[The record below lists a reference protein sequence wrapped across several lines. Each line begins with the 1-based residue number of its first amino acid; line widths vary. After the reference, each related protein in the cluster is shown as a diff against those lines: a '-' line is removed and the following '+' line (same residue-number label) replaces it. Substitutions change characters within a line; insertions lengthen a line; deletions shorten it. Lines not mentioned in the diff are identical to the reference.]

1 MPIDSKAQGHLTMS
15 EKARV
20 VVVDDHP
27 LFRERLCQLINNEP
41 DMEICGEASSAQEA
55 IQIIRETSPNLAVID
70 ITLKTSSGLELIKS
84 IKALSIGVPVLVLS
98 MHDESL
104 YAERALRAGA
114 SGYITKSQEAAQVL
128 LAVRSVLIGK
138 IYLSEEMTS
147 GFLKSLAATG
157 TKGIAR
163 PVDRLTDR
171 ELQVLDLI
179 GRGRTTRDIAQL
191 LKLGVAT
198 VDTYRARI
206 KEKMNF
212 RNAMELQHFA
222 IRWISERE

>member
-1 MPIDSKAQGHLTMS
+1 MTNR
-15 EKARV
+15 KARV

-27 LFRERLCQLINNEP
+27 LFRERLCQLINNER
-41 DMEICGEASSAQEA
+41 DMEICGEAESAQQA
-55 IQIIRETSPNLAVID
+55 LQIIRETSPNLAIVD

-114 SGYITKSQEAAQVL
+114 IGYITKSQEASQVL
-128 LAVRSVLIGK
+128 LAVRSVLSGK

-147 GFLKSLAATG
+147 GYLKSLTAMG
-157 TKGIAR
+157 GKGVAR
-163 PVDRLTDR
+163 PLDRLTDR

-179 GRGRTTRDIAQL
+179 GRGRTTRDIAEL

-222 IRWISERE
+222 IRWVSERE

>member
-1 MPIDSKAQGHLTMS
+1 MNEP
-15 EKARV
+15 KARV

-41 DMEICGEASSAQEA
+41 DMEICGEADSAEQA
-55 IQIIRETSPNLAVID
+55 IQIIRVTSPSLAIVD
-70 ITLKTSSGLELIKS
+70 ITLKTSSGLELIKG

-114 SGYITKSQEAAQVL
+114 MGYITKSEEAAKVL
-128 LAVRSVLIGK
+128 LAVRSVLTGK

-147 GFLKSLAATG
+147 TFLKGLTVG
-157 TKGIAR
+157 GIRVSPR

-179 GRGRTTRDIAQL
+179 GRGRTSRDIADE

-198 VDTYRARI
+198 IDTYRARI

-222 IRWISERE
+222 IRWVSERE

>member
-1 MPIDSKAQGHLTMS
+1 MS
-15 EKARV
+15 NSKARV

-27 LFRERLCQLINNEP
+27 LFRERLCQLINNEQ
-41 DMEICGEASSAQEA
+41 DMEICGEADSAQLA
-55 IQIIRETSPNLAVID
+55 LQIIREMSPNLAIVD

-84 IKALSIGVPVLVLS
+84 IRALSIGVPVLVLS

-114 SGYITKSQEAAQVL
+114 TGYITKSEEAGQVL
-128 LAVRSVLIGK
+128 RAVRSVLAGK

-147 GFLKSLAATG
+147 AFLKSLASTG
-157 TKGIAR
+157 AKGVAR
-163 PVDRLTDR
+163 PLERLTDR

-179 GRGRTTRDIAQL
+179 GRGRASREIAEV

-212 RNAMELQHFA
+212 RNATELQHFA
-222 IRWISERE
+222 IRWLSERE

>member
-1 MPIDSKAQGHLTMS
+1 MPIDRRARVQLAMS
-15 EKARV
+15 EEARV
-20 VVVDDHP
+20 VVGDDHP
-27 LFRERLCQLINNEP
+27 LCRERLCQLINNEP
-41 DMEICGEASSAQEA
+41 DMEICGEADCAQGA
-55 IQIIRETSPNLAVID
+55 IQISRETSPNLAVID

-84 IKALSIGVPVLVLS
+84 IKALSIAVPVLVLS

-128 LAVRSVLIGK
+128 LAVRSVLGGK

-163 PVDRLTDR
+163 PVDRLTYR
-171 ELQVLDLI
+171 SLQVLDL
-179 GRGRTTRDIAQL
+179 
-191 LKLGVAT
+191 
-198 VDTYRARI
+198 
-206 KEKMNF
+206 
-212 RNAMELQHFA
+212 
-222 IRWISERE
+222 

>member
-1 MPIDSKAQGHLTMS
+1 MPIDSKAQGQLTMS

-128 LAVRSVLIGK
+128 LAVRSVLGGK

-179 GRGRTTRDIAQL
+179 GRGRTTKDIAQL

>member
-1 MPIDSKAQGHLTMS
+1 MS

>member
-1 MPIDSKAQGHLTMS
+1 MS
-15 EKARV
+15 NQKARV

-41 DMEICGEASSAQEA
+41 DMEICGEAESAQPA
-55 IQIIRETSPNLAVID
+55 LQIIRETAPNLAIVD

-84 IKALSIGVPVLVLS
+84 IRALSIGVPVLVLS

-114 SGYITKSQEAAQVL
+114 MGYITKSQEAAQIL
-128 LAVRSVLIGK
+128 LAVRSVLNGK
-138 IYLSEEMTS
+138 IYLSEETTS
-147 GFLKSLAATG
+147 GFLKSLTATG
-157 TKGIAR
+157 GKAVAR
-163 PVDRLTDR
+163 PLDRLTDR

-179 GRGRTTRDIAQL
+179 GRGRTSRDIAEL

-212 RNAMELQHFA
+212 RNGMELQHFA
-222 IRWISERE
+222 IRWLSERE

>member
-1 MPIDSKAQGHLTMS
+1 MPIDSQARDQLTMS

-41 DMEICGEASSAQEA
+41 DMEICGEADSAQEA

-114 SGYITKSQEAAQVL
+114 SGYITKSQEATQVL
-128 LAVRSVLIGK
+128 FAVRLVLGGK

-179 GRGRTTRDIAQL
+179 GRGRTTRDIAEL
-191 LKLGVAT
+191 LKLGIAT

-222 IRWISERE
+222 VRWVSERE